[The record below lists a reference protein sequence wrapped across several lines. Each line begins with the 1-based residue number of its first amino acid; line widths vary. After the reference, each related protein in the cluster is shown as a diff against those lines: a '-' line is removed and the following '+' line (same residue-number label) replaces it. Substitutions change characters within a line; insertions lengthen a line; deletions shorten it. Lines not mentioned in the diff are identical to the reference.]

1 MPQNSSTESKVMTS
15 FKRSFQLSP
24 CITIRIERPP
34 TYNPGRSYL
43 ATWGLGEP
51 ESPLVL
57 ERVLDIEVVFVMEH
71 SDVLVVL
78 GIGSGL
84 ALGIDGDGGEID
96 LLVLLGC
103 LDSSGGHCG

>member
-1 MPQNSSTESKVMTS
+1 MTS

-24 CITIRIERPP
+24 CIAIRIQHQP
-34 TYNPGRSYL
+34 TFNLGRSYL
-43 ATWGLGEP
+43 SAWGLGEP

-57 ERVLDIEVVFVMEH
+57 KRVLDIEVIFVMEH

-84 ALGIDGDGGEID
+84 ALGIDGDSGKID